1 MSTMRNQGTLGQSK
15 NQMSL
20 RATADSD
27 EDGLM
32 YNAQGNPKVE
42 TIIRG
47 NSEQEGP
54 PKLTFDGIGVT
65 RSVDVSTSVGPQ

>member
-1 MSTMRNQGTLGQSK
+1 MSSMQNQGTVSRSN
-15 NQMSL
+15 NQMSA
-20 RATADSD
+20 RVTADSD

-47 NSEQEGP
+47 NSEQGGP
-54 PKLTFDGIGVT
+54 PKLAFDGIRVT